1 MSQYI
6 NPSVDEL
13 KILIQRKAYVSRR
26 SFMTDEICIMGSWKY
41 KGFIISKEEFDYIDY
56 FEDYF
61 NVIEM
66 LELNGIEITSPDRG
80 KPGSYS
86 LQGKKLYLNDV
97 VYHCNYQN
105 IRETLKDVIDE
116 ILSKNKHTYE

>member
-6 NPSVDEL
+6 KPSIDIIKSLIENKNYLICSICKYDGVS
-13 KILIQRKAYVSRR
+13 IL
-26 SFMTDEICIMGSWKY
+26 CSWKD
-41 KGFIISKEEFDYIDY
+41 KGFIISEEEFDYVDY

-66 LELNGIEITSPDRG
+66 LELNGIEIISPNYREA
-80 KPGSYS
+80 KSYS
-86 LQGKKLYLNDV
+86 LQGKTLFLNNV
-97 VYHCNYQN
+97 SYCCNYQN
-105 IRETLKDVIDE
+105 IREKLKDVIDE